1 MCTCIELKKGEYSWS
16 IDVGLKKCDDSR
28 SMDFVLVVG
37 LLIIFCWSCSQI
49 EKLED
54 GQPGKYRV
62 TGKYDDGMEFTDE
75 FNTVSIVVFS

>member
-37 LLIIFCWSCSQI
+37 LLIISADHVHRLKSWRTVS
-49 EKLED
+49 
-54 GQPGKYRV
+54 PG
-62 TGKYDDGMEFTDE
+62 
-75 FNTVSIVVFS
+75 NTV